1 MIQQRL
7 DEFGEEKKE
16 DKGKEERGERKE
28 GIAIIVLVLIGVGG
42 GGGGE
47 EWSNVQGDGK
57 YTNVADEEG
66 VKREGGGEVEKEE
79 EKEEEGE
86 ERKWT
91 WTTKR
96 TKATKLKRRTT
107 VRAIP
112 TRHAATATVRTAATA
127 IRSTERG
134 GGWCPIA
141 SNRWC

>member
-1 MIQQRL
+1 MIQQRF
-7 DEFGEEKKE
+7 DEFGEEKEE

-28 GIAIIVLVLIGVGG
+28 GIAIVVLVLIGVGG

-47 EWSNVQGDGK
+47 EWSNVQGDGE

-66 VKREGGGEVEKEE
+66 ARRGEKGEWKKKKRKKKKEK
-79 EKEEEGE
+79 
-86 ERKWT
+86 KWT

-107 VRAIP
+107 VCAIP
-112 TRHAATATVRTAATA
+112 TRHAATATVRTTTTA